1 MADDKTFTQAEVD
14 SIIEGR
20 LAREH
25 EKYADYDSL
34 KDKAGKYDEMQA
46 KGKTDLEKEKEKSSS
61 LEAELNKLK
70 KADTVRQAREKVAK
84 DTSVPV
90 ELLTGEDEETC
101 KKQAEAIMKFAM
113 PKSYLG
119 TRGIRGRATEHHE
132 KDDAMRECARQIFG
146 KGE

>member
-14 SIIEGR
+14 SIVEGR
-20 LAREH
+20 LARER

-34 KDKAGKYDEMQA
+34 KDKAGKYDEIQA
-46 KGKTDLEKEKEKSSS
+46 KGKTGLEKEKEKISS

-70 KADTVRQAREKVAK
+70 KADTVRQVREKVAK

-101 KKQAEAIMKFAM
+101 KKQAEAIMKFAK
-113 PKSYLG
+113 PKSYPG
-119 TRGIRGRATEHHE
+119 TKGNRKRTAEHHE
-132 KDDAMRECARQIFG
+132 NDDAMREFAHQIFG

>member
-1 MADDKTFTQAEVD
+1 MENEKTFTQAEMD

-34 KDKAGKYDEMQA
+34 KEKAGKYDEMQEQSKKA
-46 KGKTDLEKEKEKSSS
+46 NEKANALQEQ
-61 LEAELNKLK
+61 LDQLK
-70 KADTVRQAREKVAK
+70 KDGTVRQAREKVAK

-101 KKQAEAIMKFAM
+101 KKQAEAILKFAK
-113 PKSYLG
+113 PKNYPG
-119 TRGIRGRATEHHE
+119 TRSSAKKMTEHHE
-132 KDDAMRECARQIFG
+132 ADDAIREFAHQIFG